1 MTEYTTLSE
10 ELAKLSPK
18 RQERIEAR
26 TSKLYLEELTF
37 KYLQEKLEV
46 SEAELDQ
53 YWEVVKIL
61 GDLTK
66 VDVKVRDFA
75 ALVALGSQK
84 DLEIGLGVLGRELL
98 KPDISINNEV
108 IWLFLAAVLSR
119 SNITPDSPSRIS
131 FLGLVSRV
139 EDWELPIF
147 ALLTPALDSFFKV
160 SLSSGNVL
168 IAEQTL
174 DFIATWGDNYT
185 KAPHLKKQLK
195 NLKSLTHDVL
205 EKVDDLELQ
214 EEWQEELETF
224 FKRAKKTQYADD
236 NIWSAGGNLL
246 KKIYNPQVLD
256 RDPKNGN
263 HARVK
268 EAIQRLITSS
278 LAAIGQILDRNSL
291 SVVVRIDNADKINNF
306 WNIRA
311 SVVDRIER
319 FFQEIAEEKKIVN
332 NFPEFRPARSF
343 PGSWTIILH
352 IPLGEKESELLANAI
367 ASLSHIK
374 YGDNAQESLVVNSWR
389 DCVKN
394 LKEDN
399 LRVDIAVSSN
409 DPELHIIRSISTED
423 IPISED
429 VTSQIRVLSRD
440 IPQANDL
447 ERVIELASI
456 FIQHPSSLST
466 VRQQFLEISKIAPRQ
481 FSYYRRAVEILGLV
495 DERERPTT
503 AGRVLHHLPETEKI
517 GFLAHQFI
525 SSKVGW
531 AWLNW
536 QNVNTLAEIEP
547 ERAAEFVKEVCPSLS
562 DETGERRA
570 GTLIS
575 WLKVFTT
582 EKSNL

>member
-1 MTEYTTLSE
+1 MTTILTKVQQYLNSDNIDRARE
-10 ELAKLSPK
+10 E
-18 RQERIEAR
+18 
-26 TSKLYLEELTF
+26 
-37 KYLQEKLEV
+37 V
-46 SEAELDQ
+46 D
-53 YWEVVKIL
+53 KIL
-61 GDLTK
+61 DDLTK
-66 VDVKVRDFA
+66 VDVNVQDFA
-75 ALVALGSQK
+75 ALLALGPQK

-108 IWLFLAAVLSR
+108 IWLFLSVVLSR

-147 ALLTPALDSFFKV
+147 ALLTPALDSFLKV

-174 DFIATWGDNYT
+174 DFIATWGDNYA

-195 NLKSLTHDVL
+195 NIKSLTDAVL
-205 EKVDDLELQ
+205 EQVDDLELQ
-214 EEWQEELETF
+214 EELQEELETF

-246 KKIYNPQVLD
+246 KKIYNTQVLD
-256 RDPKNGN
+256 RDLKNGN

-268 EAIQRLITSS
+268 EGIQRLITSS
-278 LAAIGQILDRNSL
+278 LAAIGQILDSKSL
-291 SVVVRIDNADKINNF
+291 SAVVRIDNADEINNF

-311 SVVDRIER
+311 SIIDRVER
-319 FFQEIAEEKKIVN
+319 FFQEIVDENDIKKLLR
-332 NFPEFRPARSF
+332 FRPVWSF
-343 PGSWTIILH
+343 PGSWTVILH
-352 IPLGEKESELLANAI
+352 IPLGDNQSELLANAI
-367 ASLSHIK
+367 ASLSNIK

-423 IPISED
+423 VPISED
-429 VTSQIRVLSRD
+429 FTSQVRVLSRD
-440 IPQANDL
+440 IPQANNL

-466 VRQQFLEISKIAPRQ
+466 VRQQFLAIFGIAPRQ

-503 AGRVLHHLPETEKI
+503 AGRVLHHLSETEKI

-547 ERAAEFVKEVCPSLS
+547 EGASTFVKEVCPSLS
-562 DETGERRA
+562 DETGKRRA
-570 GTLIS
+570 DTLKS
-575 WLKVFTT
+575 WLKVFAT
-582 EKSNL
+582 EKSNI

>member
-1 MTEYTTLSE
+1 MTTILTKVQQYLNSDNMD
-10 ELAKLSPK
+10 
-18 RQERIEAR
+18 RAR
-26 TSKLYLEELTF
+26 E
-37 KYLQEKLEV
+37 
-46 SEAELDQ
+46 
-53 YWEVVKIL
+53 EVVKIL

-66 VDVKVRDFA
+66 VDVNVRDFA
-75 ALVALGSQK
+75 ALLVLGSQK

-131 FLGLVSRV
+131 FLGLVSCV

-147 ALLTPALDSFFKV
+147 ALLTPALDSFLKV

-174 DFIATWGDNYT
+174 DFLATWGDNYA

-195 NLKSLTHDVL
+195 NLKSLTDTVL
-205 EKVDDLELQ
+205 EQVDNLELQ

-246 KKIYNPQVLD
+246 QKIYNTQVLD
-256 RDPKNGN
+256 RDLKNGN

-268 EAIQRLITSS
+268 ENIQRLITSS
-278 LAAIGQILDRNSL
+278 LAAIGQILDSKSL
-291 SVVVRIDNADKINNF
+291 SAVVRIDNADDNNF

-311 SVVDRIER
+311 SIIDRVER
-319 FFQEIAEEKKIVN
+319 FFQEIVDENDIKKLLR
-332 NFPEFRPARSF
+332 FRPVWSF
-343 PGSWTIILH
+343 PGSWTVILH
-352 IPLGEKESELLANAI
+352 IPLGENQSEFLANAI
-367 ASLSHIK
+367 ASLSNIK
-374 YGDNAQESLVVNSWR
+374 YVDNAQESLVVNSWR
-389 DCVKN
+389 DCVNN

-409 DPELHIIRSISTED
+409 NPELHIIRSISTED
-423 IPISED
+423 VPISED
-429 VTSQIRVLSRD
+429 VTPQIRVLSRD

-447 ERVIELASI
+447 KRVIELASI
-456 FIQHPSSLST
+456 FIQNPSSLST
-466 VRQQFLEISKIAPRQ
+466 VRQQFLEIFGIAPRQ

-503 AGRVLHHLPETEKI
+503 AGRVLHRLSETEKI

-547 ERAAEFVKEVCPSLS
+547 EGASKFVKEVCPSLS
-562 DETGERRA
+562 DETGKRRA
-570 GTLIS
+570 DTLKS
-575 WLKVFTT
+575 WLKAFTT
-582 EKSNL
+582 EKSNI